1 MSSGFSR
8 GMPRP
13 RSPVYSVTRMR
24 RSLPWLAL
32 AIVLLVPAVAGADDG
47 TFASYQDK
55 GWGWMFLAAFGFGFL
70 TSLTPCVYPMI
81 PITLAIFGARGDN
94 VSKGRAIALATSY
107 VGGMGLTYA
116 ALGVTF
122 ALIGSAS
129 GFGSQLSS
137 P

>member
-1 MSSGFSR
+1 
-8 GMPRP
+8 
-13 RSPVYSVTRMR
+13 MR
-24 RSLPWLAL
+24 RLVPWLAF
-32 AIVLLVPAVAGADDG
+32 AFIVFAPGLAGADDG
-47 TFASYQDK
+47 TFSSYEQR

-94 VSKGRAIALATSY
+94 VSRRRALALATSY